1 MARTKYKIVPH
12 FRSLDELVEFFD
24 TQDMGDYLKDM
35 PEAKFDVNIKRR
47 THLFALDA
55 ELASKLTE
63 IAKSKQTSA
72 ESLINAWLKEKIQQK
87 A

>member
-1 MARTKYKIVPH
+1 MARTKTKSIPR

-24 TQDMGDYLKDM
+24 TQDTGDYLKDM
-35 PEAKFDVNIKRR
+35 PEAKFEVDIKRR

-63 IAKSKQTSA
+63 IAKLKRTSS
-72 ESLINAWLKEKIQQK
+72 ESLINAWLKEKIQQ
-87 A
+87 

>member
-1 MARTKYKIVPH
+1 MARAKYKIVPR

-24 TQDMGDYLKDM
+24 TQDIGNYLKDM

>member
-1 MARTKYKIVPH
+1 MARTKYKIVPR

-35 PEAKFDVNIKRR
+35 PEAKFHVNIKRR
-47 THLFALDA
+47 THLFAMDA

>member
-1 MARTKYKIVPH
+1 MAKVKYKIVPQ

-24 TQDMGDYLKDM
+24 THDMGDYLKDKS
-35 PEAKFDVNIKRR
+35 EVKFKVNIKRR

-55 ELASKLTE
+55 ELAGKLTE
-63 IAKSKQTSA
+63 IAKLKQTSA
-72 ESLINAWLKEKIQQK
+72 ESLINAWLKEKIQQR

>member
-1 MARTKYKIVPH
+1 MARTKYKIVPR
-12 FRSLDELVEFFD
+12 FKSLDELVEFFD
-24 TQDMGDYLKDM
+24 TQDMGAYLKDM